1 MVKQLTEEGLFPVS
15 RISPS
20 RSHSPISEMGKSRSP
35 VRGRVA
41 LTNPSVD
48 ELEDSSCKLNPKV
61 EGRVLEMTP
70 EVDKSQDNLLN
81 YIEFVI
87 RENWNGDLNIYYFP
101 FYEMEKHYP
110 ISICFNILKGT

>member
-20 RSHSPISEMGKSRSP
+20 RSHSPISELGKSRSP

-41 LTNPSVD
+41 NPSVD
-48 ELEDSSCKLNPKV
+48 DLEDSSCNLNPKV

-70 EVDKSQDNLLN
+70 EV
-81 YIEFVI
+81 
-87 RENWNGDLNIYYFP
+87 R
-101 FYEMEKHYP
+101 
-110 ISICFNILKGT
+110 